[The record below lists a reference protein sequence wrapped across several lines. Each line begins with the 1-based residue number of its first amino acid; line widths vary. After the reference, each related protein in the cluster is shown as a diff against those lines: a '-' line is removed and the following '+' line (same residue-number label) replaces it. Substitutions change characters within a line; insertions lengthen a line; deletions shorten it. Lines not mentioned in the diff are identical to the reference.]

1 MHILKLIT
9 KNLLRHKLR
18 TFLTVLGIS
27 LAISAFGLIRTVVTA
42 WDAGVEATA
51 ADRLITRH
59 SVSFIFPLPLS
70 YRDKIAKVEGIE
82 SLTYANWFSGVYI
95 DKKQF
100 FGRLAVDAETFF
112 DVYSE
117 LLVTPE
123 QLAAFKKE
131 RNSCIIGDQLVER
144 YNLKIGDVM
153 PIEGD
158 IYPGRWEFVVRGIYK
173 PRDKATDPSNML
185 VHWNYVD
192 ERMKKEMPGREGYVG
207 WYISKIKNPNDAAV
221 MSEKIDQFFQN
232 SSAETK
238 TETERAFSQ
247 GFMASVS
254 AIFTSMNIMSFVII
268 GIILLVLGNTM
279 IMSARERI
287 REYSVLR
294 TLGFSNFHLVSLI
307 GGESLLIA
315 ALGGATGI
323 ALSFPMVSG
332 FEAALPKGWF
342 PIFFIEP
349 ITLILASSA
358 AVLVGVLAALFPIQ
372 RTLTTK
378 IVDGL
383 RQIG

>member
-1 MHILKLIT
+1 MHILKLII
-9 KNLLRHKLR
+9 KNMLRHKLR

-27 LAISAFGLIRTVVTA
+27 IAISAFGLIRTVVTA
-42 WDAGVEATA
+42 WNAGVEATA

-82 SLTYANWFSGVYI
+82 SITYANWFSGVYI

-100 FGRLAVDAETFF
+100 FARLAVDAETFF

-117 LLVTPE
+117 LLITPE

-185 VHWNYVD
+185 VHWNYID

-221 MSEKIDQFFQN
+221 ISEKIDQFFQN

-323 ALSFPMVSG
+323 AFAFPMVSG

-342 PIFFIEP
+342 PIFYIEP

-358 AVLVGVLAALFPIQ
+358 AVLVGVLAAMFPIQ